1 MGDGFFGFGPLG
13 CGGAG
18 MSSGPIGAPG
28 SSKQRGQNHSPSG
41 MASSAGIK
49 HPKWYGESHCMRG
62 KREGP
67 GTEEGRDKWEKK
79 TDLITLQRR
88 IVISIILGTNDAVLR
103 GIEIRRMSRQIGEL
117 VVWPGE
123 EESRVLTGSDPGYPV
138 GRNVFNP
145 ASTKQLQLH
154 CGEFQHATPIPWTPI
169 TDRAKH
175 RRTNKEKIVV
185 TLVKHQRNERRTV
198 IPHSKLRTGECI
210 EKKRETW
217 THSYTSMPING

>member
-1 MGDGFFGFGPLG
+1 MGKENGPYHTPKENRHLHYLG
-13 CGGAG
+13 NKRCSPAG
-18 MSSGPIGAPG
+18 YRDLPDVSADRRTCRLAG
-28 SSKQRGQNHSPSG
+28 RGRKS
-41 MASSAGIK
+41 
-49 HPKWYGESHCMRG
+49 CF
-62 KREGP
+62 
-67 GTEEGRDKWEKK
+67 D
-79 TDLITLQRR
+79 LQRPW
-88 IVISIILGTNDAVLR
+88 VSST
-103 GIEIRRMSRQIGEL
+103 
-117 VVWPGE
+117 PGH
-123 EESRVLTGSDPGYPV
+123 
-138 GRNVFNP
+138 FNP

>member
-62 KREGP
+62 KREGL

-103 GIEIRRMSRQIGEL
+103 GIEICRMSRQIGEL

-123 EESRVLTGSDPGYPV
+123 EESRVLTCSDPGYPV
-138 GRNVFNP
+138 GRDVSIQHQQNSCNYI
-145 ASTKQLQLH
+145 AGNSSTQ
-154 CGEFQHATPIPWTPI
+154 
-169 TDRAKH
+169 
-175 RRTNKEKIVV
+175 RRYRGRQSQIV
-185 TLVKHQRNERRTV
+185 QN
-198 IPHSKLRTGECI
+198 TGGQTR
-210 EKKRETW
+210 KRL
-217 THSYTSMPING
+217 S